1 MTRPLK
7 AILAL
12 APRLAHATHRLRA
25 APVVLLLSGCAL
37 TEGLFTTVG
46 PKYQPPVAAV
56 AAWFSPPPRVEPT
69 PVLAPHGGDREALS
83 AWWRQFNDPV
93 LTELQA
99 AAQRESA
106 TLAQAVARIARAR
119 ADAVAAN
126 ALGNPSLDGTAGVS
140 RSAFSFGGPAV
151 QRNQAQAGV
160 QSAWEIDLFGG
171 AARQR
176 ESARAQLEANLA
188 AWHDGRVA
196 VAAEVAQAYLNYR
209 FCQLQVE
216 LARADAASRA
226 ETARLTGITAG
237 AGLQSPANA
246 ALSRAGA
253 ADAAAVL
260 QQRQTQCA
268 LETKAMAALTGKDET
283 SLLKLLQLAA
293 PAMPQLP
300 RPAGFQVDAVPARVL
315 AQRPDVAAAER
326 DLAVASAGI
335 GVAEAERYP
344 RLSLTG
350 NVTPTRSRLDGSPAI
365 SVRTWSIGPSLTLP
379 ILDGGRRAA
388 NTDAARAQYA
398 AAESNYRGKVRTA
411 VREVEEAMLRISA
424 ATERM
429 ADINTAATGYRDSLA
444 AVRTRERAGLA
455 NLIELEDARRTS
467 MAADAAVVALEH
479 EAVSAW
485 INLYRAIGGGWD
497 GRLDS
502 GTARVQP

>member
-69 PVLAPHGGDREALS
+69 PATPHGGDREALS

-126 ALGNPSLDGTAGVS
+126 ALGNPSLDGTAGAS

-424 ATERM
+424 ATARM
-429 ADINTAATGYRDSLA
+429 ADVNTAATGYRDSLA